1 MKSKSDLKLKYG
13 DNIIDEIENKLAK
26 EISDSI
32 NKNIVNTIF
41 EMMPGRVYLLSL
53 VENSD
58 NREGELFILM
68 EKYGIIEDD
77 LYSLEIVKSKIR
89 EYNIDLILKNN

>member
-1 MKSKSDLKLKYG
+1 MKSKSDIKIKYG
-13 DNIIDEIENKLAK
+13 DNIIDEIENILAK
-26 EISDSI
+26 EISNSI
-32 NKNIVNTIF
+32 NKNILIN
-41 EMMPGRVYLLSL
+41 MMPGRVYLLSL

-58 NREGELFILM
+58 NKEGELFILM

-89 EYNIDLILKNN
+89 EYNLDIILNNN

>member
-1 MKSKSDLKLKYG
+1 MKSKSDLKIKYG
-13 DNIIDEIENKLAK
+13 DNIIDEIENILAK
-26 EISDSI
+26 EISNSI
-32 NKNIVNTIF
+32 NKNILIN
-41 EMMPGRVYLLSL
+41 MMPGRVYLLSL

-58 NREGELFILM
+58 NKEGELFILM

-89 EYNIDLILKNN
+89 EYNLDIILNNN

>member
-1 MKSKSDLKLKYG
+1 MKSKSDLKIKYG

-26 EISDSI
+26 EISDNI
-32 NKNIVNTIF
+32 NKDILNSFKKPSKI
-41 EMMPGRVYLLSL
+41 YLLSL
-53 VENSD
+53 VENI
-58 NREGELFILM
+58 NNKEGELFILM
-68 EKYGIIEDD
+68 EKYGIIEND

>member
-26 EISDSI
+26 KISDSI

-53 VENSD
+53 VENSS
-58 NREGELFILM
+58 NKEGELFILM

-77 LYSLEIVKSKIR
+77 LYNLEIVKSKIR
-89 EYNIDLILKNN
+89 EYNIDLILENN

>member
-1 MKSKSDLKLKYG
+1 MKSKSDLKIKYG

-32 NKNIVNTIF
+32 NKDILNSFKKPSKI
-41 EMMPGRVYLLSL
+41 YLLSL
-53 VENSD
+53 VENI
-58 NREGELFILM
+58 NNKEGELFILM
-68 EKYGIIEDD
+68 EKYGIIEND